1 MQIKERN
8 LLNTCVR
15 TFCSAG
21 TKIPRHLLQKKL
33 TQQWQT
39 QPWWIKTMM
48 NISLAKDHLWFS
60 SLLQSYPASPPGP
73 GAGDPEDIS
82 PTTRRRGSPT
92 TRRRGAPTTR
102 RRRSQWG
109 LQDTSPTPTLPL
121 QQISHTY
128 EYELRT
134 PGFKVKSSP
143 SWNSLNGAVG
153 VGLNQM
159 NPR

>member
-82 PTTRRRGSPT
+82 GGEEPAT
-92 TRRRGAPTTR
+92 
-102 RRRSQWG
+102 
-109 LQDTSPTPTLPL
+109 
-121 QQISHTY
+121 
-128 EYELRT
+128 E
-134 PGFKVKSSP
+134 GFKPHLPFPLSPATVRVRTSWQHQVFKLKNGP
-143 SWNSLNGAVG
+143 SWHCLHGAVG
-153 VGLNQM
+153 VVLNQM
-159 NPR
+159 NHRLGKV